1 MAKTYVL
8 FNLSKPNKKC
18 NNIKFW
24 IAGFPQLQPYV
35 QISNSCLLNIMQPP
49 LISNEN
55 NVIIIKMMKKDEEE
69 YEKNNKK
76 ELINKK

>member
-1 MAKTYVL
+1 MAKTYIL

-24 IAGFPQLQPYV
+24 IAGFAQLQPYV

-49 LISNEN
+49 LISKEN
-55 NVIIIKMMKKDEEE
+55 NVIIIKTMKKDEEKH
-69 YEKNNKK
+69 EKNNKN
-76 ELINKK
+76 ELIYKK